1 MFKLQ
6 DAYQCGSAG
15 KTVKTRRQCT
25 VTLSKLWWK
34 PLPNVRVCRLIG
46 IVTRSRLWLNITPK
60 IKLYKLLGKV
70 TRWVPVPCFAWPMF
84 VPILSGSI
92 PKFFKSSS
100 SSVRKLFFARKKI
113 TCPDSMFI
121 MFIIPVFPRF
131 PRAIHNDGC
140 LRSGGQTPCAQPKR
154 SSKGRGYIY
163 GLTWFDHGM
172 GI

>member
-46 IVTRSRLWLNITPK
+46 IVTLSRLWLNITPK

-121 MFIIPVFPRF
+121 MFIIPVFPQIP
-131 PRAIHNDGC
+131 PRHPQRWMSPFWRANA
-140 LRSGGQTPCAQPKR
+140 LRAAQEVFKGQ
-154 SSKGRGYIY
+154 
-163 GLTWFDHGM
+163 GLHLWFDM
-172 GI
+172 V